1 MIIPAAGQAR
11 RFNAGFNK
19 IWTELDGLS
28 LLHRSVAAF
37 NSHPDVDVIVI
48 VASATEVGQVEQGL
62 QQFEKVR
69 NVVAG
74 GDTRCDSVRNGLY
87 ALPDDVEIVLVHDA
101 ARPLVTKEVI
111 DNVLVGATTYGA
123 AVPGT
128 AVADTVKRVDAEGT
142 VVATVERTV
151 PLGEGITNS
160 LVAVQTPQGAK
171 RELLLGAYDA
181 FPFGSMEPTDEAS
194 LLEGAKI
201 PVVVV
206 KGDPFNVKITRQEDV
221 ALAEMLLRANRPALT
236 IRTGFGYDVHAFA
249 APEEGRKLWLGG
261 VQIEHD
267 RGLAGHSDADVLLH
281 AVCDALLG
289 AASIGDIGML
299 FPNTDNTFKNISSLK
314 LLAEVGRRLRD
325 EKWMIGN
332 IDATVIAE
340 APRLLPHRD
349 AIQETIAGC
358 LGIEPSQVSIKAT
371 TSEKLGFVGRRE
383 GIEASAVA
391 LISR

>member
-1 MIIPAAGQAR
+1 MIIPAAGQAK

-28 LLHRSVAAF
+28 LLYRSVAAF
-37 NSHPDVDVIVI
+37 NSHPEVTVIVI
-48 VASATEVGQVEQGL
+48 AASPGEVEAVTATMKP
-62 QQFEKVR
+62 FNKVI

-74 GDTRCDSVRNGLY
+74 GDTRCDSVLLGLK
-87 ALPDDVEIVLVHDA
+87 ALPEDVEIVLVHDA
-101 ARPLVTKEVI
+101 ARPLVSKQVI
-111 DNVLVGATTYGA
+111 DNVLKGATEHGA

-128 AVADTVKRVDAEGT
+128 AVSDTVKRVDNTGT
-142 VVATVERTV
+142 VICTVERTMAMA
-151 PLGEGITNS
+151 EGTANN
-160 LVAVQTPQGAK
+160 LTTVQTPQGAR
-171 RELLLGAYDA
+171 RELLLDAYRK
-181 FPFGSMEPTDEAS
+181 FPFGTMEPTDEAS
-194 LLEGAKI
+194 LLEAAQI
-201 PVVVV
+201 PVTVV

-221 ALAEMLLRANRPALT
+221 AMAEMLLRANSPNPT
-236 IRTGFGYDVHAFA
+236 FRTGFGYDVHAFA

-299 FPNTDNTFKNISSLK
+299 FPNTDNAYKNISSLK
-314 LLAEVGRRLRD
+314 LLEEVGRRLAAD
-325 EKWMIGN
+325 NWTVSN

-340 APRLLPHRD
+340 APRVLPHRS
-349 AIQETIAGC
+349 AIQAAIADC
-358 LGIEPSQVSIKAT
+358 LNIEPSQVSVKAT
-371 TSEKLGFVGRRE
+371 TSEQLGFVGRRE

>member
-1 MIIPAAGQAR
+1 VIIPAAGQAR

-37 NSHPDVDVIVI
+37 NSHPDVSSIVI
-48 VASATEVGQVEQGL
+48 AASYSELDTVAEQML
-62 QQFEKVR
+62 PFEKVLQ
-69 NVVAG
+69 VVPG
-74 GDTRCDSVRNGLY
+74 GNTRSESVRCGLD
-87 ALPDDVEIVLVHDA
+87 ALPEDTEFVLVHDA
-101 ARPLVTKEVI
+101 ARPLITHAVI
-111 DNVLVGATTYGA
+111 DSVLQGVFASGA
-123 AVPGT
+123 AVPGV
-128 AVADTVKRVDAEGT
+128 AVADTVKRVDGNGT
-142 VVATVERTV
+142 VVATIERTASFN
-151 PLGEGITNS
+151 GDTANS
-160 LVAVQTPQGAK
+160 LTAVQTPQGA
-171 RELLLGAYDA
+171 RRTLLAEAYRR
-181 FPFGSMEPTDEAS
+181 FPFNRMEPTDEAS
-194 LLEGAKI
+194 LLEAANI
-201 PVVVV
+201 PVMVV
-206 KGDPFNVKITRQEDV
+206 KGDPFNLKITRQEDV
-221 ALAEMLLRANRPALT
+221 ALAESLLRANRPTQT

-249 APEEGRKLWLGG
+249 EANEGRALWLGG

-299 FPNTDNTFKNISSLK
+299 FPNTDDAYKNISSLK
-314 LLAEVGRRLRD
+314 LLAEVGRRLAE
-325 EKWMIGN
+325 EKWTIAN

-340 APRLLPHRD
+340 APRLLPHRT
-349 AIQETIAGC
+349 AIQEAIAGC